1 MSRYRNAGLRLHAYV
16 DQAGHGQ
23 IAPAAG
29 RVLRL
34 GALMIHSLEQLQGL
48 EALAHRVLPEPI
60 GLIGTQV
67 AAGDAAAQVL
77 GLARQLAVRLGLDH
91 LQQQP
96 VGLVAVLLWIQLQQ
110 RLGQVVGGDQVVRC
124 RRQRLAEARRC

>member
-34 GALMIHSLEQLQGL
+34 GALMIHSIEQLQGL
-48 EALAHRVLPEPI
+48 EALAHRVLPQPV
-60 GLIGTQV
+60 GLIGSQIV
-67 AAGDAAAQVL
+67 AGDADAPVL
-77 GLARQLAVRLGLDH
+77 GFGRQLAVRLGPDK
-91 LQQQP
+91 P
-96 VGLVAVLLWIQLQQ
+96 
-110 RLGQVVGGDQVVRC
+110 
-124 RRQRLAEARRC
+124 